1 MRIGLISD
9 THHWLDPKV
18 ADYFAGC
25 HEIWHAGDFG
35 TLAIAD
41 ELRAIAPLRGVYG
54 NIDGTDIRQEFP
66 LKTRFTVEGV
76 DVFMTHIGGTL
87 GRYAI
92 PCKDELLRTPPD
104 VFICGHSHILRI
116 ARDPNTANRMLY
128 LNPGAAGRHGFQEV
142 RTIVRFEARAGK
154 LHDME
159 VIQLGPR

>member
-9 THHWLDPKV
+9 THHWLDPQV

-25 HEIWHAGDFG
+25 DEIWHAGDFG

-41 ELRAIAPLRGVYG
+41 ELRTIAPLRGVYG
-54 NIDGTDIRQEFP
+54 NIDGADIRREFP

-92 PCKDELLRTPPD
+92 PCKDELLQTPPD

-116 ARDPNTANRMLY
+116 ARDPNTSNRMLY
-128 LNPGAAGRHGFQEV
+128 LNPGAAGRHGFQEI
-142 RTIVRFEARAGK
+142 RTIVRFEARGGK
-154 LHDME
+154 LHDMD